1 MFCLVLSKKKF
12 KEALKNSRKTVF
24 SFFCANKRKMDKAI
38 KTFTLLFAG
47 QSVINDKLKSF
58 FVDFCKNFMNIS
70 WFFAVVFRDFG

>member
-1 MFCLVLSKKKF
+1 M
-12 KEALKNSRKTVF
+12 
-24 SFFCANKRKMDKAI
+24 CANKRKMDKAI

-70 WFFAVVFRDFG
+70 WFFVVIFCDFG